1 MATLMAIER
10 DRWRFLPDW
19 MVARCH
25 RLRHRRIFR
34 RRDER
39 RALPRLMLLMF
50 LTDVRLKK
58 PVSQEDGSGRF
69 GRRDFFAGAVWSASS
84 EAIQLQL
91 IIVSGLMVVGV
102 MSVPSR
108 NNGIL
113 SVVTD

>member
-58 PVSQEDGSGRF
+58 PLVRRTGRGGLVGEIFSRGRF
-69 GRRDFFAGAVWSASS
+69 GRRAAKQYSC
-84 EAIQLQL
+84 
-91 IIVSGLMVVGV
+91 
-102 MSVPSR
+102 
-108 NNGIL
+108 N
-113 SVVTD
+113 